1 MEERKQYIIKNV
13 GQLYLKHG
21 IKNITMDSVATEFG
35 ISKKTLYQYFS
46 DKEDLISQ
54 VIDFY
59 VSDGLQLE
67 LKNAGP
73 GNAIDNMFLY
83 RERIADL
90 LKFYHNHLEDELIN
104 KYPVL
109 HVKLH
114 KMKNKRIFDDS
125 IENLKLGISQGLYRS
140 DLEPSFVAKL
150 SLGRLLYTMN
160 PKFGIFE
167 DFELNS
173 LAFFD
178 NILDYHMHA
187 VCTEKGLKHYKK
199 LLNNV
204 QNETNN

>member
-67 LKNAGP
+67 LKNTGP